1 MKIAIHKILVLFVT
15 VFTCNIALA
24 AEVPPPPAP
33 QSPPTPPGLPIDGG
47 LVIMFFAALILGC
60 LVSTKYIF
68 NKKSSL

>member
-1 MKIAIHKILVLFVT
+1 MKIAIHKILVLFIS

-33 QSPPTPPGLPIDGG
+33 LTTTPGLPIDGG
-47 LVIMFFAALILGC
+47 LVIMFFAALILGY

>member
-1 MKIAIHKILVLFVT
+1 MAIHKILVLFVT

-33 QSPPTPPGLPIDGG
+33 NGPIPPGLPIDGG
-47 LVIMFFAALILGC
+47 LVVFFFAALILGYV
-60 LVSTKYIF
+60 VSTKYIF

>member
-33 QSPPTPPGLPIDGG
+33 QSPPPGLPIDGG
-47 LVIMFFAALILGC
+47 LVIMFFAALILGY